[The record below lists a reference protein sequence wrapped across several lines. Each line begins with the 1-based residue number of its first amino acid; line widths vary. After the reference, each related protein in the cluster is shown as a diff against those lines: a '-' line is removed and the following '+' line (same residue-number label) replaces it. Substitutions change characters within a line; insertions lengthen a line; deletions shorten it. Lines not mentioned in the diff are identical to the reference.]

1 MESITKYYR
10 RVQATFI
17 LTAFCVIAA
26 AVLFA
31 PSFGRF
37 VHTGDN
43 VADILLNGVIVGC
56 TDEPEKAEDILQSAR
71 EELVRDNQDLV
82 FMTADLELQGK
93 SMVFGAVD
101 SDRTIRQNMKDVLK
115 DSICKTLQH
124 AYTVKINEYTVNLKT
139 SGEVLSLLPPVSVNT
154 IRTVNMWWIWW
165 WIRYVS

>member
-71 EELVRDNQDLV
+71 EEL
-82 FMTADLELQGK
+82 
-93 SMVFGAVD
+93 
-101 SDRTIRQNMKDVLK
+101 
-115 DSICKTLQH
+115 
-124 AYTVKINEYTVNLKT
+124 
-139 SGEVLSLLPPVSVNT
+139 GEG
-154 IRTVNMWWIWW
+154 
-165 WIRYVS
+165 

>member
-43 VADILLNGVIVGC
+43 VADILLNGVVVGC

-71 EELVRDNQDLV
+71 EELVRDNQ
-82 FMTADLELQGK
+82 ELGIHDGG
-93 SMVFGAVD
+93 FGA
-101 SDRTIRQNMKDVLK
+101 
-115 DSICKTLQH
+115 
-124 AYTVKINEYTVNLKT
+124 AGEEY
-139 SGEVLSLLPPVSVNT
+139 GF
-154 IRTVNMWWIWW
+154 R
-165 WIRYVS
+165 RGGQ

>member
-43 VADILLNGVIVGC
+43 VADILLNGVVVAVRMSGKGGGY
-56 TDEPEKAEDILQSAR
+56 TAER
-71 EELVRDNQDLV
+71 
-82 FMTADLELQGK
+82 QGRACE
-93 SMVFGAVD
+93 G
-101 SDRTIRQNMKDVLK
+101 
-115 DSICKTLQH
+115 
-124 AYTVKINEYTVNLKT
+124 
-139 SGEVLSLLPPVSVNT
+139 
-154 IRTVNMWWIWW
+154 
-165 WIRYVS
+165 